1 MLSQIVRPLIYAQI
15 RLLAN
20 SGVTR
25 KTLIDIIAQW
35 LGYLGVRAIVTHLES
50 YSDQIQVS
58 LSVSKSEGCYRHDW
72 QQIICNLNR
81 SEQNSYLSNSSRKF
95 ATKN

>member
-1 MLSQIVRPLIYAQI
+1 MLSQIVRPLVYAQI

-25 KTLIDIIAQW
+25 KTLIEIIAQW
-35 LGYLGVRAIVTHLES
+35 LSYLGVKAVVTHLES
-50 YSDQIQVS
+50 RSDQIQVS
-58 LSVSKSEGCYRHDW
+58 LSVSKPEGCDRHDW

-81 SEQNSYLSNSSRKF
+81 GERDSYLSCSSRELV
-95 ATKN
+95 TRN

>member
-1 MLSQIVRPLIYAQI
+1 MLSQIVRPLVHAQI
-15 RLLAN
+15 RFLAN

-35 LGYLGVRAIVTHLES
+35 LGYLGVRAVVTHLES
-50 YSDQIQVS
+50 HSDQIQVS
-58 LSVSKSEGCYRHDW
+58 LSVSKPEGCDRHDW
-72 QQIICNLNR
+72 QQIIYNLNR

-95 ATKN
+95 ATRN

>member
-1 MLSQIVRPLIYAQI
+1 MLSQIVRPLVHAQI

-25 KTLIDIIAQW
+25 KSLIEIIAQW
-35 LGYLGVRAIVTHLES
+35 LGYLGVRAVVTHLES
-50 YSDQIQVS
+50 HSDQIQVS
-58 LSVSKSEGCYRHDW
+58 LSVSKPEGCDRHDW

-81 SEQNSYLSNSSRKF
+81 ISSL
-95 ATKN
+95 